1 MNVSR
6 EQIDKLIVGG
16 GDPSFPDG
24 GPDVSP
30 TGTAVL
36 NGPVYVGKPTASPGY
51 EANLNVAS
59 NGVTQSTF
67 DGQPKYQSSLAIKA
81 DGNVNISGD
90 GKTADALLVSK
101 GSARAATFIGGSPDA
116 VIIQGDLFV
125 SGSTDTGNKGRLA
138 SRFAAAD
145 ASPKPFD
152 LVHPTKGEGHR
163 LRYACIEGPEVAV
176 YCRGRLKESNVI
188 NLPDYWKDLVHEDSI
203 TVQLQPI
210 GSNQNLVIQEFN
222 NEFIVIAEDSTNT
235 DLITDL
241 STIDCFYHVY
251 GERKDINPLIV
262 EYEGN
267 SWEDYPDPN
276 YNPNKVD
283 SDKKNTKDPRF
294 DGPPNTVTQ

>member
-1 MNVSR
+1 MNISR
-6 EQIDKLIVGG
+6 LQSDKLIVGTN
-16 GDPSFPDG
+16 
-24 GPDVSP
+24 DVSYSAP
-30 TGTAVL
+30 DTSPSGSAIL
-36 NGPVYVGKPTASPGY
+36 NGPVLIGKPSAAPGY
-51 EANLNVAS
+51 EGALNVAS
-59 NGVTQSTF
+59 NGAPQNSLDTQ
-67 DGQPKYQSSLAIKA
+67 PAYQSSLAIKA
-81 DGNVNISGD
+81 DGNLTVAGD
-90 GKTADALLVSK
+90 GKTANALLIS
-101 GSARAATFIGGSPDA
+101 GGSSVDTIHVVGDMFVTGA
-116 VIIQGDLFV
+116 VDC
-125 SGSTDTGNKGRLA
+125 GNKGKLA

-188 NLPDYWKDLVHEDSI
+188 HLPDYWKDLVHEDSI

-262 EYEGN
+262 EYEGK

-276 YNPNKVD
+276 YDPNKVD

-294 DGPPNTVTQ
+294 DGPPNTFTK

>member
-1 MNVSR
+1 M
-6 EQIDKLIVGG
+6 QIIKTQTDKLVVGSN
-16 GDPSFPDG
+16 DVSYTAPDT
-24 GPDVSP
+24 SP

-36 NGPVYVGKPTASPGY
+36 NGPVYVGKPSAAPGY
-51 EANLNVAS
+51 DAVLNV
-59 NGVTQSTF
+59 GTQPADQLPGNQQPPMSTPLGIKL
-67 DGQPKYQSSLAIKA
+67 DGSMEIVG
-81 DGNVNISGD
+81 DGRVPNALKISGGQTD
-90 GKTADALLVSK
+90 K
-101 GSARAATFIGGSPDA
+101 
-116 VIIQGDLFV
+116 LFV
-125 SGSTDTGNKGRLA
+125 DGDAFFSGAVDCGNKGKLA
-138 SRFAAAD
+138 ARFGVAD
-145 ASPKPFD
+145 SKPKPFD
-152 LVHPTKGEGHR
+152 LEHPTKGKGHR

-188 NLPDYWKDLVHEDSI
+188 ELPYYWKDLVHEDSI

-276 YNPNKVD
+276 FDPNKVD
-283 SDKKNTKDPRF
+283 EDKKTYNDPRF
-294 DGPPNTVTQ
+294 AGPPNTITT

>member
-1 MNVSR
+1 M
-6 EQIDKLIVGG
+6 QIIKTQTDKLVVGSN
-16 GDPSFPDG
+16 DVAYTAPDT
-24 GPDVSP
+24 SP

-36 NGPVYVGKPTASPGY
+36 NGPVYVGKTGASPGY
-51 EANLNVAS
+51 EAVLNITS
-59 NGVTQSTF
+59 NSAQQLPGDQ
-67 DGQPKYQSSLAIKA
+67 QPACSASLAMKS
-81 DGNVNISGD
+81 DGNLTVAGD
-90 GKTADALLVSK
+90 GKTANALRIS
-101 GSARAATFIGGSPDA
+101 GGSSVDTIHVTGDMFVTGA
-116 VIIQGDLFV
+116 VDC
-125 SGSTDTGNKGRLA
+125 GNKGKLA

-152 LVHPTKGEGHR
+152 LVHPTKGEGYR

-188 NLPDYWKDLVHEDSI
+188 HLPDYWKDLVHEDSI

-276 YNPNKVD
+276 YDPNKVD

-294 DGPPNTVTQ
+294 DGPPNTFTK

>member
-1 MNVSR
+1 MNVSVL
-6 EQIDKLIVGG
+6 EADKIVVGTN
-16 GDPSFPDG
+16 DVSFTAPDQ
-24 GPDVSP
+24 SP

-36 NGPVYVGKPTASPGY
+36 NGPVYVGKTGASPGY
-51 EANLNVAS
+51 EAVLNVTS
-59 NGVTQSTF
+59 NSAPQDSL
-67 DGQPKYQSSLAIKA
+67 DQQPACSASLAIKA
-81 DGNVNISGD
+81 DGNLTVAGD
-90 GKTADALLVSK
+90 GKTANALLIS
-101 GSARAATFIGGSPDA
+101 GGSSVDTIH
-116 VIIQGDLFV
+116 VEGDMFV
-125 SGSTDTGNKGRLA
+125 SGAVDCGNKGKLA
-138 SRFAAAD
+138 SRFATAD
-145 ASPKPFD
+145 AKPKPFD

-262 EYEGN
+262 EYEGET
-267 SWEDYPDPN
+267 WQDYPDPN
-276 YNPNKVD
+276 FDPNKVD
-283 SDKKNTKDPRF
+283 EDKRTYTDPRF
-294 DGPPNTVTQ
+294 AGPPNTYTA

>member
-1 MNVSR
+1 MNISR
-6 EQIDKLIVGG
+6 LQSDKLIVGTN
-16 GDPSFPDG
+16 DVSYSAPDT
-24 GPDVSP
+24 SP

-36 NGPVYVGKPTASPGY
+36 NGPVYIGKTGASPGY
-51 EANLNVAS
+51 EGVLNVAS
-59 NGVTQSTF
+59 NGASQNSLDTQ
-67 DGQPKYQSSLAIKA
+67 PPYQSSLAIKA
-81 DGNVNISGD
+81 DGNLTVAGD
-90 GKTADALLVSK
+90 GKTANALLIS
-101 GSARAATFIGGSPDA
+101 GGSSVDTIH
-116 VIIQGDLFV
+116 VEGDMFV
-125 SGSTDTGNKGRLA
+125 SGAVDCGNKGKLA
-138 SRFAAAD
+138 SRFGSAD
-145 ASPKPFD
+145 ARPKPFD

-188 NLPDYWKDLVHEDSI
+188 QLPYYWKDLVHEDSI

-276 YNPNKVD
+276 FDPNKVD
-283 SDKKNTKDPRF
+283 EDKKTYNDPRF
-294 DGPPNTVTQ
+294 AGPPNTITT